1 LTPNNNNIIIPTI
14 EIRQNI
20 AIANKIKFERL
31 KKNNLTASMVLYFSE
46 SGNICLGT
54 SKDPNVKDTEIANI
68 YHTPK
73 GYIGNPG
80 ATNKVVDNN
89 KNHNIE
95 KILAGASQLFK

>member
-1 LTPNNNNIIIPTI
+1 
-14 EIRQNI
+14 
-20 AIANKIKFERL
+20 
-31 KKNNLTASMVLYFSE
+31 MVLYFSE

-54 SKDPNVKDTEIANI
+54 SKDPNVKATEIANI

-89 KNHNIE
+89 ENHSIE
-95 KILAGASQLFK
+95 KIVAGASQLFKLIRLNIPIKPNETKRMIIPNDIIYFIF